1 MVHVLEEMKKSI
13 GTIGASLTSCSVPG
27 KNVQIK
33 LSFQVSIVNGGSI
46 VGGET
51 MFRLEDDEFELGLGI
66 HGEAGVK
73 RIKVNILNLS
83 SLNFK

>member
-27 KNVQIK
+27 KNVKIK
-33 LSFQVSIVNGGSI
+33 VSFQVSLVNDGSI
-46 VGGET
+46 EGGET
-51 MFRLEDDEFELGLGI
+51 MFRLEDDEVELGLGI

-73 RIKVNILNLS
+73 RIQVTII
-83 SLNFK
+83 